1 MPESMYSARNGQCPI
16 RRSSIGP
23 TDHSVSMLNRMCRI
37 EVGWCRNIEVMNVHG
52 RLTASIGWIAPKFTS
67 AFNADGATI
76 DNSSSISQ
84 MAMQMIAIA
93 AQNTGPLSRQW

>member
-1 MPESMYSARNGQCPI
+1 
-16 RRSSIGP
+16 
-23 TDHSVSMLNRMCRI
+23 
-37 EVGWCRNIEVMNVHG
+37 MNVHG